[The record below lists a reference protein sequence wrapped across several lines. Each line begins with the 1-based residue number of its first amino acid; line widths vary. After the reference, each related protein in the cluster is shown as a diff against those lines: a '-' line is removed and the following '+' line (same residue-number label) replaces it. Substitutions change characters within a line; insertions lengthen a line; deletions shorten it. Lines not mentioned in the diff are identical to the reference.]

1 MVAKI
6 KVNPPTLPKNIR
18 QIKIIWETSPRSGV
32 IPSDNPTV
40 PIADAVSNKAV
51 ISGISSVL
59 YEIEKAHPDVFNTLL
74 QVLDDGRLTDN
85 KGQFVGGS
93 DKVCV

>member
-6 KVNPPTLPKNIR
+6 KVNPPTHAKKHQAN
-18 QIKIIWETSPRSGV
+18 QDYMGNKPRSGV

-59 YEIEKAHPDVFNTLL
+59 LITIPPQEIKRYTSKKL
-74 QVLDDGRLTDN
+74 
-85 KGQFVGGS
+85 
-93 DKVCV
+93 